1 MKKSLLA
8 LAAVATLAISVAS
21 PAHAE
26 NGWVPGVAA
35 GIIGGAI
42 VGGAIA
48 SSPYGPGYYGPATT
62 IPAITTRAMAARA
75 TGGVSASGTVTAGR
89 CAAFAS
95 ANDPSSFAKI
105 SRVTSDPGTSHPL
118 VGAFHADC

>member
-48 SSPYGPGYYGPATT
+48 SSPSPDTMARATT

>member
-1 MKKSLLA
+1 MSRHEETA
-8 LAAVATLAISVAS
+8 WSIVSAVATLAISVAS

-48 SSPYGPGYYGPATT
+48 ST
-62 IPAITTRAMAARA
+62 IPAITNRAMAARA

-95 ANDPSSFAKI
+95 ANDPSSFAKFGGQGFLAA
-105 SRVTSDPGTSHPL
+105 R
-118 VGAFHADC
+118 C